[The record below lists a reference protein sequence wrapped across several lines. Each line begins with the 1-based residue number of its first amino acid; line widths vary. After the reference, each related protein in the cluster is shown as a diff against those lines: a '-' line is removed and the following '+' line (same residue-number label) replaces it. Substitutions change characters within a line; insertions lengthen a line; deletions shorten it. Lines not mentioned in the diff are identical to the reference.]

1 MRRIGGRGRKWP
13 GRRKGDKCHDYIL
26 ILKTNGRTCVLGYD
40 MLKQISMLKTHAP
53 LCMHVCVS
61 GTIAYNSLCWKFQVL
76 NVVN

>member
-1 MRRIGGRGRKWP
+1 MAWKEERGQMSRL
-13 GRRKGDKCHDYIL
+13 YL
-26 ILKTNGRTCVLGYD
+26 ILKNNGRTCVLGYD